1 MLEFTHRGPVP
12 NRVCLGARPRVRLPL
27 TLRSK
32 GAGNEIGS
40 MDLFE
45 AIQKLYAEKES
56 LLRAIAALEALQAS
70 EAATVGVMTKGNRS
84 RRGRKSMNP
93 EERQEVS
100 LRMKK
105 YWASRRTGHRG
116 PAREDNGH

>member
-1 MLEFTHRGPVP
+1 
-12 NRVCLGARPRVRLPL
+12 
-27 TLRSK
+27 
-32 GAGNEIGS
+32 

-56 LLRAIAALEALQAS
+56 LTRAISALESLQQAS
-70 EAATVGVMTKGNRS
+70 QNGSVAQVRHSG
-84 RRGRKSMNP
+84 RGRKSMDP

-105 YWASRRTGHRG
+105 YWASRRGASVESKSR
-116 PAREDNGH
+116 